1 MPNWVQSLWIATW
14 TRIRLPLSFV
24 VVKIWPSIS
33 GPRKKE
39 IKLVYILMMIIEK
52 KNCCWKHI
60 CFKENMNS
68 SKKSKFKS
76 ASKISHFWSFRQ
88 GRPKVALIYF
98 DKACEE
104 LELDP
109 PVPEPY
115 LARSKCYIQLGEV
128 CNTLE

>member
-52 KNCCWKHI
+52 KNCCWKLT

-68 SKKSKFKS
+68 SKKSKFKN
-76 ASKISHFWSFRQ
+76 Q
-88 GRPKVALIYF
+88 PPKLVIFGLS
-98 DKACEE
+98 DKA
-104 LELDP
+104 DP
-109 PVPEPY
+109 KW
-115 LARSKCYIQLGEV
+115 L
-128 CNTLE
+128 

>member
-52 KNCCWKHI
+52 KNCCWKPI
-60 CFKENMNS
+60 CSKENMNS

-76 ASKISHFWSFRQ
+76 ASKRNHFGLSDKDD
-88 GRPKVALIYF
+88 PKWL
-98 DKACEE
+98 
-104 LELDP
+104 
-109 PVPEPY
+109 
-115 LARSKCYIQLGEV
+115 
-128 CNTLE
+128 